1 MHEHTPPA
9 GKADANANANA
20 NADAGIRDTGIPHAG
35 TPGTGA
41 TETGTADAAGQPLA
55 GGQAAATEEPG
66 FGGKPSAGVHR
77 TGKGPRGSRRGAT
90 RLPGGKGRAASIAGV
105 AAGVLILAGAGAV
118 VTAGSLVAEPASS
131 RTVPAAKA
139 AVPAGASVGVC
150 PGPAR
155 LLEGTDAG
163 TDAQFR
169 PESATAA
176 TRVSAAVLSAGGVLP
191 GSRLAHLDGTAA
203 VEIAKDP
210 GPAPTAAAPQE
221 LLAGVVADRTV
232 DQVNVVSANAVAN
245 QNASAAGAMKYTAT
259 DGDLQGSAAATCG
272 QPSNDQ
278 WLAGASTTVGRTS
291 VLALTNAS
299 STPATVSLELF
310 GGRGQIQA
318 PGSRGLLVAPGTTR
332 SVVLAGL
339 APNESQLSVH
349 VRSAGGP
356 VAASIQQSFLRGLTP
371 GGVDYISPGT
381 APGVRQVMTGVDI
394 QDPAGLASLTAQPGY
409 RDAGPALEL
418 TVPGASDAVVE
429 IKLYGRDGQHALP
442 SGGVI
447 TAKAGSTTEVSLA
460 GVPAGQYTVAASS
473 DVSFLAAARMTRG
486 LQAGQPSDVAW
497 AASAVRLGSQHVVPV
512 PKGGQRQLVFGVLDS
527 RATITYSPITADG
540 KVRAAATADIAG
552 GTTASI
558 SIPDQAGGAAVVGYV
573 VSASGD
579 AAYGSVLVGQEG
591 RNDVSSLAFLA
602 AAAGQETVPVS
613 LGY

>member
-9 GKADANANANA
+9 
-20 NADAGIRDTGIPHAG
+20 AGIPSAEAG
-35 TPGTGA
+35 KQPQAGETAQTGA
-41 TETGTADAAGQPLA
+41 GEDSKT
-55 GGQAAATEEPG
+55 
-66 FGGKPSAGVHR
+66 S
-77 TGKGPRGSRRGAT
+77 SRGAT
-90 RLPGGKGRAASIAGV
+90 RVTGGKERAASVAGIA
-105 AAGVLILAGAGAV
+105 ASVLILAGGGALVAG
-118 VTAGSLVAEPASS
+118 GSLMAAPASS
-131 RTVPAAKA
+131 RTVPPAEA
-139 AVPAGASVGVC
+139 AVPAGASLGVC

-155 LLEGTDAG
+155 LLEGTGTG

-203 VEIAKDP
+203 VEISKDP

-221 LLAGVVADRTV
+221 LLAGVAPDRAV
-232 DQVNVVSANAVAN
+232 DQVSVLSAKAVAN
-245 QNASAAGAMKYTAT
+245 QNATAAAAMKYTAR

-299 STPATVSLELF
+299 SSPATVSLELF
-310 GGRGQIQA
+310 GSGGQVQA

-339 APNESQLSVH
+339 APNEPSLSVH
-349 VRSAGGP
+349 VRSAGGA
-356 VAASIQQSFLRGLTP
+356 VAASIQQSVLRGLTP
-371 GGVDYISPGT
+371 GGVDFISPGT
-381 APGVRQVMTGVDI
+381 APAVRQVMTGVDI
-394 QDPAGLASLTAQPGY
+394 QDPAGIAALTAQAAY
-409 RDAGPALEL
+409 KDAGPALEL

-429 IKLYGRDGQHALP
+429 VKLYGRDGQRALP

-473 DVSFLAAARMTRG
+473 DVSFVAAARMSRG
-486 LQAGQPSDVAW
+486 LRAGQPSDLAW
-497 AASAVRLGSQHVVPV
+497 APSAVRLGSQHVVPV
-512 PKGGQRQLVFGVLDS
+512 PKGGLRQLVFGALDT
-527 RATITYSPITADG
+527 RATITYAPITADG

-552 GTTASI
+552 GTTATI
-558 SIPDQAGGAAVVGYV
+558 TIPDQAEGADVVGYV

-579 AAYGSVLVGQEG
+579 AAYGAVLVGQDG

-602 AAAGQETVPVS
+602 AAAGQETVPVA

>member
-1 MHEHTPPA
+1 A
-9 GKADANANANA
+9 RKA
-20 NADAGIRDTGIPHAG
+20 
-35 TPGTGA
+35 
-41 TETGTADAAGQPLA
+41 
-55 GGQAAATEEPG
+55 
-66 FGGKPSAGVHR
+66 S
-77 TGKGPRGSRRGAT
+77 GSGAT
-90 RLPGGKGRAASIAGV
+90 RLPGGKGRAASVAGV
-105 AAGVLILAGAGAV
+105 AAGVLLLAAAGAV
-118 VTAGSLVAEPASS
+118 VAAGSLVPPESLRA
-131 RTVPAAKA
+131 VPAAEA

-155 LLEGTDAG
+155 LLAGTDAG

-176 TRVSAAVLSAGGVLP
+176 TRVSAAVLGAGGVLP
-191 GSRLAHLDGTAA
+191 GSGLARLDGTSA

-210 GPAPTAAAPQE
+210 GPAPTAGAPQE
-221 LLAGVVADRTV
+221 LRAGVVADQPV
-232 DQVNVVSANAVAN
+232 DRVNVLSANAVAN
-245 QNASAAGAMKYTAT
+245 QSASAVAAMKYTAT

-310 GGRGQIQA
+310 GTSGQIQA

-339 APNESQLSVH
+339 APNQAQLTVH

-356 VAASIQQSFLRGLTP
+356 VAATIQQSVLRGLTP

-381 APGVRQVMTGVDI
+381 APALRQVMTGVDI
-394 QDPAGLASLTAQPGY
+394 QDPAGATALAAEPGY
-409 RDAGPALEL
+409 KDAGPALEL
-418 TVPGASDAVVE
+418 TVPGAADAVVE

-447 TAKAGSTTEVSLA
+447 TAKAGATTEVSLA
-460 GVPAGQYTVAASS
+460 GLPAGQYTVAASS
-473 DVSFLAAARMTRG
+473 DVSIVAAARMGRG
-486 LQAGQPSDVAW
+486 LQKGQPADVAW
-497 AASAVRLGSQHVVPV
+497 AGSAVRLGSQHVVPV
-512 PKGGQRQLVFGVLDS
+512 PQGGLRQLVFGALDA
-527 RATITYSPITADG
+527 RATITYAPITADG
-540 KVRAAATADIAG
+540 KVRDAATADIAG
-552 GTTASI
+552 GTTATFSV
-558 SIPDQAGGAAVVGYV
+558 PAQAEGADVVGYV

-579 AAYGSVLVGQEG
+579 AAYGAVLIGQDG
-591 RNDVSSLAFLA
+591 RNDVSNLGFRP
-602 AAAGQETVPVS
+602 AAAGQETVPVT

>member
-9 GKADANANANA
+9 AGGPSAEGEKQSQAGKAAQTQ
-20 NADAGIRDTGIPHAG
+20 AGKDTKISG
-35 TPGTGA
+35 
-41 TETGTADAAGQPLA
+41 
-55 GGQAAATEEPG
+55 
-66 FGGKPSAGVHR
+66 
-77 TGKGPRGSRRGAT
+77 RGAT
-90 RLPGGKGRAASIAGV
+90 RVPGGKGRAASVAGV
-105 AAGVLILAGAGAV
+105 AAGVLILAGGGALVAG
-118 VTAGSLVAEPASS
+118 GSLMAGPAST
-131 RTVPAAKA
+131 RTVPPAEA
-139 AVPAGASVGVC
+139 AVPAGASLGVC

-155 LLEGTDAG
+155 LLAGTEAG

-176 TRVSAAVLSAGGVLP
+176 TKVSAAVLSAGGALP
-191 GSRLAHLDGTAA
+191 GSRLARLDGTAA
-203 VEIAKDP
+203 LEISKDP
-210 GPAPTAAAPQE
+210 GPVPTAAAPQE
-221 LLAGVVADRTV
+221 LLAGVAADRVV
-232 DQVNVVSANAVAN
+232 DQVSVLTAQAVAN
-245 QNASAAGAMKYTAT
+245 QNASAAAAMKYTAK
-259 DGDLQGSAAATCG
+259 DGDLQGSAAATCA

-310 GGRGQIQA
+310 GSGGQVQA

-339 APNESQLSVH
+339 APNEPSLSVH

-356 VAASIQQSFLRGLTP
+356 VAASIQQSVLRGLTP
-371 GGVDYISPGT
+371 GGVDFISPGT
-381 APGVRQVMTGVDI
+381 SPAVRQVMTGVDI
-394 QDPAGLASLTAQPGY
+394 QDPAGIAALAAQAAY
-409 RDAGPALEL
+409 KDAGPALEL
-418 TVPGASDAVVE
+418 TVPGAADAVVE

-473 DVSFLAAARMTRG
+473 DVSFVAAARMGRG

-497 AASAVRLGSQHVVPV
+497 APSAVRLGSQHVVPV
-512 PKGGQRQLVFGVLDS
+512 PKGGQRQLVFGALDT
-527 RATITYSPITADG
+527 RASITYAPITADG

-552 GTTASI
+552 GTTATI
-558 SIPDQAGGAAVVGYV
+558 GIPEQAEGVDVVGYV

-579 AAYGSVLVGQEG
+579 AAYGAVLVGQDG

-602 AAAGQETVPVS
+602 AAAGQETVPVA

>member
-9 GKADANANANA
+9 
-20 NADAGIRDTGIPHAG
+20 AGD
-35 TPGTGA
+35 
-41 TETGTADAAGQPLA
+41 
-55 GGQAAATEEPG
+55 
-66 FGGKPSAGVHR
+66 PSAEGEKQTR
-77 TGKGPRGSRRGAT
+77 AGETARAASGKGRKTSGRGAT
-90 RLPGGKGRAASIAGV
+90 RVPGGKGRAASVAGV
-105 AAGVLILAGAGAV
+105 AVGVFILAGGGALVAG
-118 VTAGSLVAEPASS
+118 GSLMAGPASS
-131 RTVPAAKA
+131 RTVPPTEA
-139 AVPAGASVGVC
+139 AVPAGASIGVC

-155 LLEGTDAG
+155 LLAGTDAG

-176 TRVSAAVLSAGGVLP
+176 TKVSAAVLTAGGVLP
-191 GSRLAHLDGTAA
+191 GSRLARLDGEGAL
-203 VEIAKDP
+203 EISKDP

-221 LLAGVVADRTV
+221 LLAGVAADRGV
-232 DQVNVVSANAVAN
+232 DQVSVLTAKAVAN
-245 QNASAAGAMKYTAT
+245 QNASAAAAMKYTAK
-259 DGDLQGSAAATCG
+259 DGDLQGSAAATCA

-310 GGRGQIQA
+310 GSGGQIQA
-318 PGSRGLLVAPGTTR
+318 PGSRGLLVAPGSTR

-339 APNESQLSVH
+339 APNEPSLSVH

-356 VAASIQQSFLRGLTP
+356 VAASIQQSVLRGLTP
-371 GGVDYISPGT
+371 GGVDFISPGT
-381 APGVRQVMTGVDI
+381 APAVRQVMTGVDI
-394 QDPAGLASLTAQPGY
+394 QDPAGIAALTAQAAY
-409 RDAGPALEL
+409 KDAGPALEL
-418 TVPGASDAVVE
+418 TVPGAADAVVE

-473 DVSFLAAARMTRG
+473 DVSFVAAARMGRG

-497 AASAVRLGSQHVVPV
+497 APSAVRLGSQHVVPV
-512 PKGGQRQLVFGVLDS
+512 PKGGQRQLVFGALDT
-527 RATITYSPITADG
+527 RANITYAPITADG

-552 GTTASI
+552 GTTATI
-558 SIPDQAGGAAVVGYV
+558 GIPEQADGVDVVGYV

-579 AAYGSVLVGQEG
+579 AAYGAVLVGQDG

-602 AAAGQETVPVS
+602 AAAGQETVPVA

>member
-9 GKADANANANA
+9 PAEAPAPA
-20 NADAGIRDTGIPHAG
+20 H
-35 TPGTGA
+35 TPAAHG
-41 TETGTADAAGQPLA
+41 GTAGD
-55 GGQAAATEEPG
+55 
-66 FGGKPSAGVHR
+66 GKPSGR
-77 TGKGPRGSRRGAT
+77 GSSRLPRGR
-90 RLPGGKGRAASIAGV
+90 GRAASVAGV
-105 AAGVLILAGAGAV
+105 AAGALILAAAGAV
-118 VTAGSLVAEPASS
+118 VAAGSLVQGPASS
-131 RTVPAAKA
+131 RVVPAAQA

-155 LLEGTDAG
+155 LLEGTGTG

-176 TRVSAAVLSAGGVLP
+176 TKVSAAVLSAGGVLP
-191 GSRLAHLDGTAA
+191 ASRLARLDGTSV
-203 VEIAKDP
+203 VEIAKDA
-210 GPAPTAAAPQE
+210 GHAPAAGAPQE
-221 LLAGVVADRTV
+221 LLAGVVADRTA
-232 DQVNVVSANAVAN
+232 DQVNVLSANAVAN

-278 WLAGASTTVGRTS
+278 WLAGASTIVGRTS

-299 STPATVSLELF
+299 STPATVSLELY
-310 GGRGQIQA
+310 GGAGQIQA

-339 APNESQLSVH
+339 APNVPQLTVR

-356 VAASIQQSFLRGLTP
+356 VAASIQQSVLRGLTP
-371 GGVDYISPGT
+371 GGVDFI
-381 APGVRQVMTGVDI
+381 APGAAPAVRQVVTGVDI
-394 QDPAGLASLTAQPGY
+394 QDPAGVAALTSRTGY
-409 RDAGPALEL
+409 GDAAPALQL

-429 IKLYGRDGQHALP
+429 IKLYGRDGQTALP
-442 SGGVI
+442 TGGVV
-447 TAKAGSTTEVSLA
+447 TAKAGSVTEVSLA
-460 GVPAGQYTVAASS
+460 GVPAGQYTIAASS
-473 DVSFLAAARMTRG
+473 DVSFVAAARMSRG

-497 AASAVRLGSQHVVPV
+497 AGSAVRLGSQHVVPV
-512 PKGGQRQLVFGVLDS
+512 PKGGLRQLVFGALDT
-527 RATITYSPITADG
+527 RATISYAPITADG

-558 SIPDQAGGAAVVGYV
+558 TVPQQAEGADIVGYV

-579 AAYGSVLVGQEG
+579 AAYGAVLLGQDG
-591 RNDVSSLAFLA
+591 RNDISNLAFLP
-602 AAAGQETVPVS
+602 AAAGQETVPVT